1 MLLGV
6 LAVSPVIA
14 LVPAGAVHASDFAI
28 TSHHDGE
35 FVSGN
40 ALHLS
45 GTTAA
50 DGQVEVIAS
59 GTPTCQATVAGGAW
73 SCELLVPNG
82 SVTVTATE
90 TSPSATPSPPPSA
103 PPNGSTS
110 STPDSGA
117 TQSAL
122 THTVSITLHVLGP
135 PTISGRDPILTS
147 GQIGGS
153 AYPTAGIAL
162 QYTPTAGG
170 ATVAVA
176 CPAAQTDGTW
186 SCALAAAPGDYRVTA
201 TQYDPGTPSDRSP
214 PSTPAHVVIDQSPPS
229 SPTITS
235 PGDGATTSGPPVTIA
250 GTGTEGD
257 GIRVYSD
264 GAQLCAAPVT
274 GSTWSCAAYNIT
286 PGTHVLQAIQ
296 LDAAGNYSLP
306 SARVTV
312 TVPGAVLTPTTPPR
326 SGAAPPTSGGT
337 SGPSTAP
344 APSGSAAPSAPP
356 PTLAAPPAVPPAAD
370 GAGIPR
376 ALGDS
381 LPTVAS
387 TLVDY
392 SWWWGLALA
401 LVFIVLVALPLRL
414 ASDALGGRLS
424 LSRPHLFGRNS
435 RRRDPEPTPR
445 ERTIA
450 LSGCLAVAA
459 FLGVLAIGLDGGATA
474 LQLFVS
480 LAAGLAILVGGM
492 LLVGRAV
499 ARSLDTNVAIRLVPG
514 FLVIAAVSAVLSR
527 SLHLHPPLLF
537 GLVATLV
544 VAEEAGLAARARIQF
559 AQVAAVVA
567 LSATAWLGHELI
579 TRAGGFWS
587 GALGETLASVCVSGL
602 SAAVLLL
609 IPVGGLPGRAIFA
622 WSLPVWLGVTLVT
635 VTVAGAVLVSGI
647 GTSVWLAV
655 AAGCLA
661 AACLATWI
669 WIRWVEPALES

>member
-1 MLLGV
+1 MIVGA
-6 LAVSPVIA
+6 LAVSPALA

-45 GTTAA
+45 GTTAGA
-50 DGQVEVIAS
+50 GQVEVVAS
-59 GTPTCQATVAGGAW
+59 GTPTCQATVSAGTW
-73 SCELLVPNG
+73 SCDLLVPNG

-90 TSPSATPSPPPSA
+90 TSPAETPSA
-103 PPNGSTS
+103 PPSGPPTGSTS
-110 STPDSGA
+110 ATPDTVA
-117 TQSAL
+117 TPSAL
-122 THTVSITLHVLGP
+122 THTVSITLHVLGA
-135 PTISGRDPILTS
+135 PTISGGDPILTT
-147 GQIGGS
+147 GQIGGT

-170 ATVAVA
+170 ATVMVA
-176 CPAAQTDGTW
+176 CPSAQTDGTW
-186 SCALAAAPGDYRVTA
+186 SCALTAAPGDYRVTA

-214 PSTPAHVVIDQSPPS
+214 LSTPAHVVIDQTPPS

-235 PGDGATTSGPPVTIA
+235 PRDGATTSAPPVTIA
-250 GTGTEGD
+250 GTGTAGD

-264 GAQLCAAPVT
+264 GTQLCAAPVT
-274 GSTWSCAAYNIT
+274 GSSWSCAAYNIT

-312 TVPGAVLTPTTPPR
+312 TVPGVVAPPTTPP
-326 SGAAPPTSGGT
+326 GGAPPPASGGT
-337 SGPSTAP
+337 SSPATTP
-344 APSGSAAPSAPP
+344 APRSATPSAAPPIP
-356 PTLAAPPAVPPAAD
+356 AAPPAVPPAAD
-370 GAGIPR
+370 GAGIPS
-376 ALGDS
+376 ALGGT

-392 SWWWGLALA
+392 SWWLGLALA

-414 ASDALGGRLS
+414 ASGALGGRLS
-424 LSRPHLFGRNS
+424 LPRPRLLGRNS

-450 LSGCLAVAA
+450 LSASLAVAA
-459 FLGVLAIGLDGGATA
+459 FLGVMAIGPDADVTAA

-480 LAAGLAILVGGM
+480 LAAGLVILTGGM
-492 LLVGRAV
+492 LLVGRTV
-499 ARSLDTNVAIRLVPG
+499 ARSLDTEVAIRLVPG
-514 FLVIAAVSAVLSR
+514 FLLIAAVSAVLSR
-527 SLHLHPPLLF
+527 SLDLHPPLLF

-544 VAEEAGLAARARIQF
+544 VAEEASQTLRARLQF
-559 AQVAAVVA
+559 VQVATLVA
-567 LSATAWLGHELI
+567 LSATSWLGHEVI

-587 GALGETLASVCVSGL
+587 AALGETLAAICVSGL

-609 IPVGGLPGRAIFA
+609 LPVGGLPGRAILA
-622 WSLPVWLGVTLVT
+622 WSVPVWVGATLIT
-635 VTVAGAVLVSGI
+635 VTVAGAVLFSGI
-647 GTSVWLAV
+647 GASAWLTV
-655 AAGCLA
+655 AAGCIA